1 MYNQVSV
8 KQKSVSDQDLIN
20 HLKSLNQILN
30 RICND
35 ANNFVVGSSTYN
47 KQNYSWIFQCK
58 RIVHSVNIE
67 LMNMNNK
74 SNSKIIKSHIENTI
88 QFSSK
93 ILVLL
98 IKYEFDLAKQKNV
111 DVNYLFNELMR

>member
-35 ANNFVVGSSTYN
+35 ANNFVVGSSTY
-47 KQNYSWIFQCK
+47 F
-58 RIVHSVNIE
+58 
-67 LMNMNNK
+67 
-74 SNSKIIKSHIENTI
+74 
-88 QFSSK
+88 
-93 ILVLL
+93 
-98 IKYEFDLAKQKNV
+98 NV
-111 DVNYLFNELMR
+111 SE

>member
-1 MYNQVSV
+1 
-8 KQKSVSDQDLIN
+8 
-20 HLKSLNQILN
+20 
-30 RICND
+30 
-35 ANNFVVGSSTYN
+35 
-47 KQNYSWIFQCK
+47 
-58 RIVHSVNIE
+58 
-67 LMNMNNK
+67 MNMNNK